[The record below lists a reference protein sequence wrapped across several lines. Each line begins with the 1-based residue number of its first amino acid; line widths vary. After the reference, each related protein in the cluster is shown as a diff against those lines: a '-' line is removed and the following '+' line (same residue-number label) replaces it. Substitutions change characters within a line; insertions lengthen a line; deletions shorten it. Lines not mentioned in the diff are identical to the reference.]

1 MIHTLAAVLL
11 LAAAPVAPAP
21 VAPAPAKTET
31 VEDAPAFPTAGYRR
45 PELAVKNCVQ
55 NSVRLPRELKDRITG
70 PITAK
75 FAVGG
80 GGEITRF
87 ELMTKGLPERVG
99 QLIEQAV
106 RGCKWNPGAD
116 GQGRA
121 IPLWVILPL
130 RFAR

>member
-1 MIHTLAAVLL
+1 
-11 LAAAPVAPAP
+11 
-21 VAPAPAKTET
+21 
-31 VEDAPAFPTAGYRR
+31 
-45 PELAVKNCVQ
+45 
-55 NSVRLPRELKDRITG
+55 

-80 GGEITRF
+80 AGEITRF
-87 ELMTKGLPERVG
+87 ELMTKNVPQQIGHA
-99 QLIEQAV
+99 IEQAV